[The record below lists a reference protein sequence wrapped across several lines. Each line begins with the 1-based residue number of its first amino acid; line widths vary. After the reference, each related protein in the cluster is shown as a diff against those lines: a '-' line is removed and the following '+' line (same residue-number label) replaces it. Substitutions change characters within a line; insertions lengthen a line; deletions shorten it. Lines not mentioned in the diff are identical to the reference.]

1 MKRYQKLLDEAEA
14 KENEELGLVGPR
26 MKRGPVQT
34 TLGNFDLEKSTLTR
48 KQSLR
53 GLIQLT
59 WTRMV
64 GFIVP
69 FVGEI
74 LNVPVTQRRKCY
86 SKLVL
91 ALPILRARRQSE
103 QLEEA
108 RRLAVL
114 QKKRERKAAGIMYA
128 IYPYI

>member
-14 KENEELGLVGPR
+14 KENEELGLVDPG

-91 ALPILRARRQSE
+91 ALPILRARRQI
-103 QLEEA
+103 
-108 RRLAVL
+108 
-114 QKKRERKAAGIMYA
+114 ERPESVSWRKHDD
-128 IYPYI
+128 